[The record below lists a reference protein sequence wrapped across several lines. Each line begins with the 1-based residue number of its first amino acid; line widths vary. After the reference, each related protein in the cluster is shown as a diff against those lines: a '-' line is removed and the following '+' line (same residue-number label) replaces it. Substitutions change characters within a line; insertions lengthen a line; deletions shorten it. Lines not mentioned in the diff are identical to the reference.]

1 MRGIVKNEHRSST
14 TRNNNRRGKSSGAV
28 RVLRRALE
36 EAGCRVGDSDIAST
50 ADEVRHHTNVLCDW
64 EQACAPDDLLPV
76 WIARG
81 AGIASM
87 ALLPPDDFSRGM
99 LASFGAGDAADAAA
113 DAAAVASY
121 VIVQAPWGPPLFI
134 DLELAARL
142 CEIRPGNA
150 QDRRYQ
156 DAVDLARRWVA
167 EVKDAHDE
175 LTSVLKEIRAMLGA
189 RQQPRPSVWPFVADA
204 ATLWNDPDNSPLG
217 FAEPAVLVTGS
228 KRALRWFEPDWEGDR
243 PLRYALVRSDDIGR
257 WMAYEPGDAT
267 DATAADAV
275 ARFFL

>member
-1 MRGIVKNEHRSST
+1 MPIMPIMRGIVKNEHRSST

-64 EQACAPDDLLPV
+64 ERACAPDDLLPV

-81 AGIASM
+81 PSVASM
-87 ALLPPDDFSRGM
+87 ALLPPDDLSRDM
-99 LASFGAGDAADAAA
+99 LASFGAGEDDA
-113 DAAAVASY
+113 ASY
-121 VIVQAPWGPPLFI
+121 VIVQAPWGPPLLVDFA
-134 DLELAARL
+134 LAARL
-142 CEIRPGNA
+142 SDIRPGNT
-150 QDRRYQ
+150 QDHRYQ

-189 RQQPRPSVWPFVADA
+189 RQQRRPSVWPFVADA
-204 ATLWNDPDNSPLG
+204 ATLWNDPDNSPLD
-217 FAEPAVLVTGS
+217 FAEPEVLVTGS
-228 KRALRWFEPDWEGDR
+228 KRALRWFEPGWEGDR